1 MKILIINWQDIKNP
15 FGGGAEVH
23 MHEIFRL
30 VAAAGHDVTI
40 FSCMYDGAAENEEI
54 DGIKII
60 RKGSRNLF
68 NFTVKKMYKTRFSH
82 ENYDIIID
90 DINKI
95 PFYTPRY
102 VKEPLLAISHHFFGK
117 SIFKE
122 AGLISGLYVYASEYL
137 VNSVYKDTPFAVV
150 SQSTLDEFIERGFD
164 TKRFSIIQ
172 NAITQEN
179 YPMKIG
185 EKTKHPT
192 VVYFGRLKKYKS
204 PDHLVKAFAIISNI
218 VRDAELHFVGKG
230 DFQPELVK
238 LCKQLGVF
246 DKTVF
251 HGFVSD
257 EKKVELLSQ
266 SYCAVNTS
274 MKEGWG

>member
-40 FSCMYDGAAENEEI
+40 FSCMFDGAADFEDI

-68 NFTVKKMYKTRFSH
+68 NFVVKKMYKKQFRH

-117 SIFKE
+117 SIFLNLMNVLKFCI
-122 AGLISGLYVYASEYL
+122 L
-137 VNSVYKDTPFAVV
+137 NP
-150 SQSTLDEFIERGFD
+150 
-164 TKRFSIIQ
+164 II
-172 NAITQEN
+172 
-179 YPMKIG
+179 
-185 EKTKHPT
+185 
-192 VVYFGRLKKYKS
+192 
-204 PDHLVKAFAIISNI
+204 
-218 VRDAELHFVGKG
+218 
-230 DFQPELVK
+230 
-238 LCKQLGVF
+238 
-246 DKTVF
+246 
-251 HGFVSD
+251 
-257 EKKVELLSQ
+257 
-266 SYCAVNTS
+266 
-274 MKEGWG
+274 